1 MVVQYNTGRWAS
13 VESGLF
19 AKVLS
24 QIKLFAGMNESTTP
38 ILLLVQILNLF
49 ITLQI
54 ENVADGKL
62 LNNISHITKTLALR
76 FLNEQKCRTIQFSF
90 QPMIWGKCFKKGN
103 CQICCYL
110 ILHKFLQL
118 EIGKSA
124 RVEWMKE
131 DPTKVTQWQLIFW
144 QDLEYVL
151 SAGCRIYF
159 GGKKML
165 TQYGNICRNAKSGW
179 MEWM

>member
-54 ENVADGKL
+54 ENVAGGKL

-90 QPMIWGKCFKKGN
+90 QPMI
-103 CQICCYL
+103 
-110 ILHKFLQL
+110 
-118 EIGKSA
+118 
-124 RVEWMKE
+124 
-131 DPTKVTQWQLIFW
+131 
-144 QDLEYVL
+144 
-151 SAGCRIYF
+151 
-159 GGKKML
+159 
-165 TQYGNICRNAKSGW
+165 
-179 MEWM
+179 